1 MERPAIA
8 LTMGDAA
15 GVGPEVIVK
24 VLAQEETYRQC
35 RPLVVGDAGVIQS
48 ACRLLGVGRAV
59 RAIGAPAGA
68 TFAADTIDV
77 ISPPGLDL
85 GAVEYGR
92 LEPRLG
98 EAAAHCMRLAFA
110 LARQGAVAG
119 VVLAPMNKQGFHLAG
134 YPYVDELAYL
144 AAETASPDPVSL
156 GAITPTLWTAAV
168 TQHLPFREIAANL
181 TAERIVVDI
190 RRLDRVLRTV
200 GVAAPRLAVAAL
212 NVHAGE
218 GGLFGREE
226 IEVIEPA
233 VAEAQ
238 KQGLPVTGPIPA
250 DTVFVRARAGEFE
263 GVVCMYHDQA
273 NIARKLLATRRG
285 ATVYLGL
292 PVPCATTAHGTAY
305 DIAGKGIAA
314 PDSLA
319 DALRYIVSLAG
330 GGPVR

>member
-1 MERPAIA
+1 MERPVIA

-24 VLAQEETYRQC
+24 VLRAEDTHQRC
-35 RPLVVGDAGVIQS
+35 RPLVIADADVIRR
-48 ACRLLGVGRAV
+48 ACRLLGVDRAV
-59 RAIGAPAGA
+59 REIGASGE
-68 TFAADTIDV
+68 AAFTADGIDV
-77 ISPPGLDL
+77 LCPPDL
-85 GAVEYGR
+85 EIGAVDFGR
-92 LEPRLG
+92 MEPRLG
-98 EAAAHCMRLAFA
+98 EAAARCMRLAFT
-110 LARQGAVAG
+110 LAGEGTVDG

-144 AAETASPDPVSL
+144 AAETASPDAVSL

-168 TQHLPFREIAANL
+168 TQHLPFREIAASL
-181 TAERIVVDI
+181 TTEGIVRDI
-190 RRLDRVLRTV
+190 QRLDGVLRTV
-200 GVAAPRLAVAAL
+200 GVEAPRLAVAAL

-218 GGLFGREE
+218 GGLFGQEE
-226 IEVIEPA
+226 IEIIAPA
-233 VAEAQ
+233 VEEVRRA
-238 KQGLPVTGPIPA
+238 GLAVTGPVPA
-250 DTVFVRARAGEFE
+250 DTVFVRARAGEFQ

-305 DIAGKGIAA
+305 DIAGQGIAT

-319 DALRYIVSLAG
+319 DALRYTCSLAG
-330 GGPVR
+330 GGGVG

>member
-1 MERPAIA
+1 MERPVIA
-8 LTMGDAA
+8 LTIGDAA
-15 GVGPEVIVK
+15 GVGPELIIK
-24 VLAQEETYRQC
+24 LLTQEETHRRC
-35 RPLVVGDAGVIQS
+35 RPLVVGDAGVIQR
-48 ACRLLGVGRAV
+48 ACRLLGAGLTV
-59 RAIGAPAGA
+59 REIGSPAEAAFAPDG
-68 TFAADTIDV
+68 IDV
-77 ISPPGLDL
+77 LCPPGLDV
-85 GAVEYGR
+85 GAVQLGR
-92 LEPRLG
+92 MEPRLG
-98 EAAAHCMRLAFA
+98 EAAARCMRLAFA
-110 LARQGAVAG
+110 LAGRGAVDG

-144 AAETASPDPVSL
+144 AAETASPEAVSL
-156 GAITPTLWTAAV
+156 GAITPALWTVAV

-181 TAERIVVDI
+181 TAERIVRDI
-190 RRLDRVLRTV
+190 RRLDAVLRTV

-233 VAEAQ
+233 VSEARRA
-238 KQGLPVTGPIPA
+238 GLAVTGPVPA

-292 PVPCATTAHGTAY
+292 PAPCATTAHGTAY
-305 DIAGKGIAA
+305 DIAGQGIAA

-319 DALRYIVSLAG
+319 DALRYTVSLAG
-330 GGPVR
+330 GSGVG